1 MLLSSFLTA
10 RMAADKARYVAFH
23 SMQESHGS
31 HDHDHSA
38 NGYVNP
44 YSLQQAPGGQPKA
57 SPREAAVVVLGML
70 LPLVTQIGHAHA
82 H

>member
-1 MLLSSFLTA
+1 LLFPLRGT
-10 RMAADKARYVAFH
+10 AADQISYVAFH
-23 SMQESHGS
+23 SMQESHSS
-31 HDHDHSA
+31 HDHDSSA

-44 YSLQQAPGGQPKA
+44 YALQQGSSGQPKVT
-57 SPREAAVVVLGML
+57 SGEAAVVVLGML